1 MSNIIYTK
9 EFLAP
14 PIDRR
19 EAQRY
24 AGASTENEESARILD
39 ECIDIAKNSFVY
51 KVCYREFAICEDS
64 GMLDLGFCSIKSE
77 TLKKNLLGCERII
90 LFAATVGFEIDR
102 LVARYLPLSPAKA
115 AMLDAL
121 GSERVEALCDAFA
134 GEVKKDAKERG
145 FISRPRVSAGY
156 GDIPLSMQR
165 DMFAFLDCNR
175 KIGISLGENLLMS
188 PSKSVTAIIGLQ
200 EKI

>member
-1 MSNIIYTK
+1 
-9 EFLAP
+9 
-14 PIDRR
+14 
-19 EAQRY
+19 
-24 AGASTENEESARILD
+24 
-39 ECIDIAKNSFVY
+39 
-51 KVCYREFAICEDS
+51 
-64 GMLDLGFCSIKSE
+64 MLDLGFCSIKSE